1 MIHQKQENHW
11 HIRDVAIQ
19 KVGHVHA
26 QEIDHHIIEITEQ
39 IIRRDHVIVIDL
51 VQHPGGL
58 LKINLSDVKNWI
70 NFESIYSHR
79 RRQYRRSRSRDHH
92 RRRYS
97 SSSSSSS
104 ATSKRFDK
112 HFPTFQNQKNN
123 DFFLLSFMNRH
134 SKKRRSLSSSSSSSS
149 SSSKSSRSSSKSP
162 VRRRSRSPP
171 KSVEQKI
178 RRVDPLTQREC
189 DSFKC
194 LAIICFEQK
203 IFEQFLLSL
212 YNVAKEL
219 DRTVRTAEKLT
230 AAPNQ
235 ISTAIV
241 APVNPAP
248 IEVPP
253 SEPPIIREEPKLPE
267 VQVPIKK
274 YYGRKRDTRSS
285 TSGEDINYEEAESIE
300 KNK

>member
-1 MIHQKQENHW
+1 MSKIGLILNQFILTGEDN
-11 HIRDVAIQ
+11 IVEADLETIIVDVTLA
-19 KVGHVHA
+19 H
-26 QEIDHHIIEITEQ
+26 
-39 IIRRDHVIVIDL
+39 
-51 VQHPGGL
+51 
-58 LKINLSDVKNWI
+58 
-70 NFESIYSHR
+70 
-79 RRQYRRSRSRDHH
+79 HH
-92 RRRYS
+92 RLPQRQ
-97 SSSSSSS
+97 
-104 ATSKRFDK
+104 KGLINIFP
-112 HFPTFQNQKNN
+112 HFKTKIKII
-123 DFFLLSFMNRH
+123 FLLSFMNRH
-134 SKKRRSLSSSSSSSS
+134 GKKRRSLSSSSSSSS
-149 SSSKSSRSSSKSP
+149 SSSKSSSSSSKSP